1 MKITLD
7 VRFMMLA
14 LLVLALAWALRAAGD
29 VLLPFL
35 IAGFLAVILEPLT
48 RRFCK
53 WGAPRSLAALVS
65 TLLAVLVIA
74 GPIVAITPIVIIE
87 GRDLVARL
95 PTLIDNAFVATGQIA
110 AAMGLDLPD
119 MTLEGLTGEGNPAR
133 AIGSRIAGSVT
144 GAISGV
150 LLTFLTPVALFFF
163 LKDWPGISKTIS
175 SLPPRRYSDEL
186 RRIVREINLQLSR
199 YVRGQ
204 SLVILIQ
211 AIYHAAA
218 LAALGL
224 NYSVAIGILTGLSA
238 IIPVVGNLI
247 MFALAMLVAVSQ
259 FDTIWPILGVI
270 AVYGTAQILETVW
283 LSPNLVGG
291 QMRLHPLWIMAGLLI
306 GGALFGF
313 LGALLALPMVAV
325 GSVVAKHAVE
335 GWKSSEFYKKPD
347 PPKVKSG

>member
-1 MKITLD
+1 MKLTLD
-7 VRFMMLA
+7 ARFAFIA

-35 IAGFLAVILEPLT
+35 LAGFLAVILEPLT
-48 RRFCK
+48 RRICRM
-53 WGAPRSLAALVS
+53 GAPRFLAALIS
-65 TLLAVLVIA
+65 TVIAVLVIA

-87 GRDLVARL
+87 GRDLIGRL
-95 PTLIDNAFVATGQIA
+95 PSLIDNLLASTTAMA
-110 AAMGLDLPD
+110 AGMGLELPEI
-119 MTLEGLTGEGNPAR
+119 TLASVTGDANPVQ
-133 AIGSRIAGSVT
+133 AIGGRIARSVS

-150 LLTFLTPVALFFF
+150 LLMFLTPVALFFF
-163 LKDWPGISKTIS
+163 LKDWPGIAKTIGD
-175 SLPPRRYSDEL
+175 LPPRRYSDEL
-186 RRIVREINLQLSR
+186 RRFGRETNIQLSR

-204 SLVILIQ
+204 SLVILVQ

-247 MFALAMLVAVSQ
+247 MFSLAMLVAISQ
-259 FDTIWPILGVI
+259 YDSIWPILGVV

-283 LSPNLVGG
+283 LAPKLVGG
-291 QMRLHPLWIMAGLLI
+291 QLKLHPLWIMAGLLI

-313 LGALLALPMVAV
+313 LGALLALPMVAI
-325 GSVVAKHAVE
+325 GSVVAKHGLE
-335 GWKSSEFYKKPD
+335 FWRESEFYKKAD
-347 PPKVKSG
+347 TPKVPK

>member
-1 MKITLD
+1 MKLTLD
-7 VRFMMLA
+7 ARFAVLV

-53 WGAPRSLAALVS
+53 WGASRLVAALIS

-87 GRDLVARL
+87 GQDLIARV
-95 PTLIDNAFVATGQIA
+95 PTLIDNALETTSRLA
-110 AAMGLDLPD
+110 ASFGLALPD
-119 MTLEGLTGEGNPAR
+119 LTMEGLTGENNPAQ
-133 AIGSRIAGSVT
+133 AIGSRIAGSIT
-144 GAISGV
+144 GALSGV

-163 LKDWPGISKTIS
+163 LKDWPGISKTLRD
-175 SLPPRRYSDEL
+175 LPPRRFSDEL

-204 SLVILIQ
+204 SLVILVQ

-238 IIPVVGNLI
+238 IIPVVGNLV
-247 MFALAMLVAVSQ
+247 MFSLAMLVAISQ
-259 FDTIWPILGVI
+259 YDSMWPILGVI
-270 AVYGTAQILETVW
+270 AIYGIAQILETVW
-283 LSPNLVGG
+283 LSPKLVGG
-291 QMRLHPLWIMAGLLI
+291 QLKLHPLWIMAGLLV

-313 LGALLALPMVAV
+313 LGALLALPMVAIS
-325 GSVVAKHAVE
+325 SVVAKHAVHA
-335 GWKSSEFYKKPD
+335 WKDSDFYKKPD
-347 PPKVKSG
+347 PPRASRK

>member
-1 MKITLD
+1 MKLTLD
-7 VRFMMLA
+7 VRFLMLV
-14 LLVLALAWALRAAGD
+14 LIVLALAWALRAAGD

-53 WGAPRSLAALVS
+53 WGAPRFLAALIS
-65 TLLAVLVIA
+65 TLLAVLIIA
-74 GPIVAITPIVIIE
+74 GPIVAITPIVVIE
-87 GRDLVARL
+87 GRDLIARL
-95 PTLIDNAFVATGQIA
+95 PTLIDNAFISAGQFA
-110 AAMGLDLPD
+110 AAMGLELPD
-119 MTLEGLTGEGNPAR
+119 MTLEELTGEDNPAR

-144 GAISGV
+144 GAISGL

-211 AIYHAAA
+211 AVYHAAA

-238 IIPVVGNLI
+238 IIPVVGNLV
-247 MFALAMLVAVSQ
+247 MFTLAMLVAVSQ
-259 FDTIWPILGVI
+259 YETIWPILGVI
-270 AVYGTAQILETVW
+270 AVFGIAQILETVW

-291 QMRLHPLWIMAGLLI
+291 QMKLHPLWIMGGLLV

-325 GSVVAKHAVE
+325 GSVVAKHAVDL
-335 GWKSSEFYKKPD
+335 WKSSEFYKKPD
-347 PPKVKSG
+347 PPKAKST

>member
-1 MKITLD
+1 MKLTLD
-7 VRFMMLA
+7 ARFLVLA

-29 VLLPFL
+29 VVLPFL

-48 RRFCK
+48 LRFCK
-53 WGAPRSLAALVS
+53 WGVPRYVAALLS

-87 GRDLVARL
+87 GRDLVSRL
-95 PTLIDNAFVATGQIA
+95 PSLVDNALTAAGQIA
-110 AAMGLDLPD
+110 ISMGLELPD
-119 MTLEGLTGEGNPAR
+119 LTLEELTGESNPAQ
-133 AIGSRIAGSVT
+133 AIGSRIAGSVS
-144 GAISGV
+144 GALSAL

-163 LKDWPGISKTIS
+163 LKDWPGISKAVS
-175 SLPPRRYSDEL
+175 DLPPRRYSDEL
-186 RRIVREINLQLSR
+186 RRLVREINLQLSR

-218 LAALGL
+218 LAVLGL

-238 IIPVVGNLI
+238 IIPVVGNLV
-247 MFALAMLVAVSQ
+247 MFSLAMLVAISQ
-259 FDTIWPILGVI
+259 FDSIWPILGVM

-283 LSPNLVGG
+283 LAPNLVGS
-291 QMRLHPLWIMAGLLI
+291 QLKLHPLWVMAGLLI

-325 GSVVAKHAVE
+325 GSVIAKHAVE
-335 GWKSSEFYKKPD
+335 FWKSSEFYKKPD
-347 PPKVKSG
+347 PPKAKSG